1 MNSKKTATQDRNW
14 FLVFI
19 ASILLILGLALIVL
33 SLVNIISFGWWS
45 VLIGLGGLTTVAAAV
60 MSILKNDP
68 SWILLDLIL
77 PG

>member
-1 MNSKKTATQDRNW
+1 MKRKKVATRERDW

-19 ASILLILGLALIVL
+19 ASILLILGLSLVAL
-33 SLVNIISFGWWS
+33 SLANVSLFGWWS
-45 VLIGLGGLTTVAAAV
+45 LVIGLGGLTTVAAAI
-60 MSILKNDP
+60 MSIVKNDP